1 MDKFESYSAFLTKV
15 IALALVALVAGCGG
29 GQDSILGS
37 GGIGNSGVVAPTVTA
52 TVPLAS
58 TPIVTGVAI
67 NTKITATFSKDMAS
81 ATITTSTFTLA
92 CPTGT
97 PVTGTVAYVA
107 ASRVATFSPAANLPI
122 NTTCTATITT
132 GARDTTGRALAT
144 AFVWRFTTAAAA
156 DTTRPRVTLTVP
168 ADGAAG
174 VATNTQ
180 IIATFIEDIDPAT
193 ISATTFTLTGPG
205 ATAVTGA
212 VTYAVG
218 ARTAT
223 FTPTAT
229 LPISTVFTATITT
242 GATDLAGNALA
253 GNQAALPA
261 ASNFIWTFTTGAG
274 PDNTPPTVTLL
285 NPTDLATG
293 VCLETRVN
301 ATFSE
306 AMVPSTLTNTTV
318 TLQLTGPP
326 LGALLGG
333 NVVYDVQNNV
343 ATFTP
348 TSALAAN
355 TNYTA
360 TVTTGAQDLAGN
372 ALASNRVWSFTTGT
386 QSCFPL
392 PPSLGLAAPFAIAAN
407 AGVTNTPNVPITT
420 INGNVVLDPVTA
432 ATCNAVPIDAAG
444 GFGLCAGSPPAING
458 QVISPLFPDAGAT
471 SGAIISDLQ
480 AAFLSITPP
489 AGPPAAGSLGGATP
503 IPAGTTLGEPTGSAL
518 VQGDNLFRPGVYQ
531 SLTSILITGDLTL
544 DAQGDPNALFIFQSS
559 STVGTAAGAA
569 SPAPH
574 TRILLIN
581 GAKASNVWWQ
591 AGSSATL
598 GLFSE
603 FQGNIL
609 ASADITM
616 TTGATSCGRLLAG
629 GFTSGAF
636 VFDSN
641 VVSVPGN
648 VNAPPTC
655 N

>member
-1 MDKFESYSAFLTKV
+1 MNKFVTYSGFATWFIASLLSVFL
-15 IALALVALVAGCGG
+15 AGCGG
-29 GQDSILGS
+29 G
-37 GGIGNSGVVAPTVTA
+37 GGTGRGVAPTVTA
-52 TVPLAS
+52 TVPLAA
-58 TPIVTGVAI
+58 TPIVPAVAI
-67 NTKITATFSKDMAS
+67 NSKITATFSKDMAP
-81 ATITTSTFTLA
+81 ATISTSTFTLA
-92 CPTGT
+92 CPAGT
-97 PVTGTVAYVA
+97 AVIGSVAYVA

-132 GARDTTGRALAT
+132 GARDTTSRALAT
-144 AFVWRFTTAAAA
+144 AFVWRFTTAATA

-168 ADGAAG
+168 ADGAIG

-180 IIATFIEDIDPAT
+180 IIATFNEDIDPAT

-205 ATAVTGA
+205 ATAVPGA

-218 ARTAT
+218 AKTAT

-229 LPISTVFTATITT
+229 LPVSTLFTATITI

-261 ASNFIWTFTTGAG
+261 GSNFVWTFTTGTAT
-274 PDNTPPTVTLL
+274 DTTPPTVTLL

-333 NVVYDVQNNV
+333 TVAYDVQNNV

-348 TSALAAN
+348 TSALTAN

-360 TVTTGAQDLAGN
+360 TITNGAQDLAGN
-372 ALASNRVWSFTTGT
+372 ALASSRLWSFTTGN

-392 PPSLGLAAPFAIAAN
+392 PPGLGLAAPFAIAAN
-407 AGVTNTPNVPITT
+407 AGVTNTPTVPITT
-420 INGNVVLDPVTA
+420 INGNVVLDPVTGA
-432 ATCNAVPIDAAG
+432 ICNTVAVDAAG
-444 GFGLCAGSPPAING
+444 GFGLCAGSPPTING

-480 AAFLSITPP
+480 ATYLSITPP

-503 IPAGTTLGEPTGSAL
+503 IPAGTTLGAPTGSAL
-518 VQGDNLFRPGVYQ
+518 VQGDNLFTAGVYQ

-544 DAQGDPNALFIFQSS
+544 DAQGDPNAIFIFQSS

-574 TRILLIN
+574 TRILLVN

-629 GFTSGAF
+629 GFTAGAF

>member
-1 MDKFESYSAFLTKV
+1 MDKFESYSGFLKRFIALLL
-15 IALALVALVAGCGG
+15 IALAAGCGG

-37 GGIGNSGVVAPTVTA
+37 GGIGNSGGVASTVTA
-52 TVPLAS
+52 TVPLAT

-67 NTKITATFSKDMAS
+67 NTKITATFSKDMAP
-81 ATITTSTFTLA
+81 ATISTSTFTLA

-97 PVTGTVAYVA
+97 PVAGTVAYVA
-107 ASRVATFSPAANLPI
+107 ASRVATFSPTANLPI

-132 GARDTTGRALAT
+132 AAKDTTGRALAT
-144 AFVWRFTTAAAA
+144 AFVWTFTTAATA
-156 DTTRPRVTLTVP
+156 DATRPRVTLTVP
-168 ADGAAG
+168 ADGALG

-180 IIATFIEDIDPAT
+180 IIATFNEGMDPAT
-193 ISATTFTLTGPG
+193 ISGTTFALTGPG

-229 LPISTVFTATITT
+229 LPISTLFTATITS

-261 ASNFIWTFTTGAG
+261 ASNFVWTFTTGTG
-274 PDNTPPTVTLL
+274 TDTTRPTITLL
-285 NPTDLATG
+285 NPADLATG
-293 VCLETRVN
+293 VCLEKRVN

-306 AMVPSTLTNTTV
+306 AMVPSTLTNTTF

-333 NVVYDVQNNV
+333 TVAYDVQKNV

-360 TVTTGAQDLAGN
+360 TITTGAQDLAGN
-372 ALASNRVWSFTTGT
+372 ALASNRVWTFTTGN
-386 QSCFPL
+386 QACSPL
-392 PPSLGLAAPFAIAAN
+392 PPALGLAAPFAIAAT
-407 AGVTNTPNVPITT
+407 AGVTNTPTVPITT
-420 INGNVVLDPVTA
+420 INGDVVLDPVTGA
-432 ATCNAVPIDAAG
+432 ICNFVPINATG

-471 SGAIISDLQ
+471 SGAVVNDLK

-518 VQGDNLFRPGVYQ
+518 VQGDNLFAPGVYQ

-544 DAQGDPNALFIFQSS
+544 DAQGDPNAIFIFQSS

-574 TRILLIN
+574 TRILLVN

-629 GFTSGAF
+629 GFTAGAF

>member
-1 MDKFESYSAFLTKV
+1 MNKFESYSGFLTKFIALLL
-15 IALALVALVAGCGG
+15 IALAAGCGG

-37 GGIGNSGVVAPTVTA
+37 GGIGNNGGAAPTVTA
-52 TVPLAS
+52 TLPLAT

-67 NTKITATFSKDMAS
+67 NSRVSATFSKDMAP
-81 ATITTSTFTLA
+81 ATISTSTFTLA
-92 CPTGT
+92 CPAGT
-97 PVTGTVAYVA
+97 AVTGTVAYVA
-107 ASRVATFSPAANLPI
+107 ATRVATFSPTANLPA

-132 GARDTTGRALAT
+132 GAQDTTGRALAN
-144 AFVWRFTTAAAA
+144 AFVWRFTTAATA
-156 DTTRPRVTLTVP
+156 DATRPRVTLTVP
-168 ADGAAG
+168 ANGALG

-180 IIATFIEDIDPAT
+180 IIATFNEDMDPAT
-193 ISATTFTLTGPG
+193 ISGTTFTLKGPG
-205 ATAVTGA
+205 ATSVTGA
-212 VTYAVG
+212 VTYAAG
-218 ARTAT
+218 AKTAT

-229 LPISTVFTATITT
+229 LPVNALFTATITT
-242 GATDLAGNALA
+242 GATDLAGNGLA

-261 ASNFIWTFTTGAG
+261 ASNFVWTFTTGAST
-274 PDNTPPTVTLL
+274 DTTRPTITLL
-285 NPTDLATG
+285 NPADLATG
-293 VCLETRVN
+293 VCLEKRVN

-306 AMVPSTLTNTTV
+306 AMVPSTITTATF

-326 LGALLGG
+326 VGALLGG
-333 NVVYDVQNNV
+333 TVAYDVQNNV

-355 TNYTA
+355 ATYTA

-372 ALASNRVWSFTTGT
+372 ALASNRVWTFTTGN
-386 QSCFPL
+386 QSCLPL
-392 PPSLGLAAPFAIAAN
+392 PPVLGLVAPFAIAAN
-407 AGVTNTPNVPITT
+407 AGVTNTGTVPITT
-420 INGNVVLDPVTA
+420 INGNVVLDPVA
-432 ATCNAVPIDAAG
+432 GATCNAVQIDAAG
-444 GFGLCAGSPPAING
+444 GFGLCGGSPPVING
-458 QVISPLFPDAGAT
+458 EVNSPLFPDAGAT

-518 VQGDNLFRPGVYQ
+518 VQGDNLFSPGVYQ

-544 DAQGDPNALFIFQSS
+544 DGQGDPNALFIFQSS

-616 TTGATSCGRLLAG
+616 NTGATSCGRLLAG
-629 GFTSGAF
+629 GFTAGAF